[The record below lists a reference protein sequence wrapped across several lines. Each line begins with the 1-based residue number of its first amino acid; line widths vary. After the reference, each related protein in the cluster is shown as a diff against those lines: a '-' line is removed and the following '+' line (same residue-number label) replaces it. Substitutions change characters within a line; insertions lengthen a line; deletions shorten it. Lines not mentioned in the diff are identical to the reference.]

1 MTVSPPPLPSTL
13 DAFKAC
19 CDFSKGVSKSKSP
32 PIVLIDGTIVHQCQI
47 QIQQFKTLSPA
58 SKTRALNSLLL
69 GEMPQQN
76 GNRQYLNKSEEEQL
90 LHEILESICSGIN
103 PTFADIADMA
113 HTIHISRFR
122 FIPYDREP
130 PSHTWH
136 LIPEIARRRARLELQ
151 DAPALL
157 IFDGHSSRFQPDLWK
172 TLSEQNC
179 DSICLPSNTSS
190 ITQPCDRG
198 VNAVFKHHLKS
209 LSPLPSKTKLAD
221 QLIPWLTSVET
232 AAQHALSKTIINA
245 FKSTGIPTA
254 DGSVKDRGKDWKLL
268 LGDSDTEEKEVPE
281 ITKVKAKHLRQDGF
295 DEYEDGSPS
304 EDYAPIQKKKRRNS
318 SLLHDL
324 PNTFTCLSELI
335 STHNSCPA
343 ADTLFVRFT
352 MSITNIRVGRHHRP
366 QSLHNLTRL
375 RTHPRRSPSS
385 LRTAPSKYPQH
396 FPESPRV
403 SPSRTSTHF
412 LISHPRT
419 FFGASRGVDRHAEG
433 LTPFDAQTRPAL
445 PSKRPCLAPNRTGED
460 YLGSRG
466 HRPVS
471 HRPIASDDYESRT
484 TAEQIL
490 PLCPFGHGAETF
502 IMMIERSLDSL
513 ATKGEF
519 ELGQHTH
526 SSEPSTSLFRRP
538 FHLVRSEVDSV
549 LASSEYALG
558 DSAHLRFQS
567 TRTSTHTSTVRFSCS
582 PPFHLLPNLHETTPK
597 NSYTK
602 YTSHNYRTCPFC
614 LGQKLN
620 KQLCPFA
627 VPPKNQPTNAFNS
640 LLPILPQFQSPI
652 SPARH
657 TRSHSFGAK
666 SEMSFD
672 LISHVPPSMD
682 QASIINVSEHD
693 ATTKLMKSASTELAL
708 SPQLPS
714 IEEELPTLRRFG

>member
-1 MTVSPPPLPSTL
+1 MGPTTL
-13 DAFKAC
+13 
-19 CDFSKGVSKSKSP
+19 
-32 PIVLIDGTIVHQCQI
+32 
-47 QIQQFKTLSPA
+47 
-58 SKTRALNSLLL
+58 
-69 GEMPQQN
+69 
-76 GNRQYLNKSEEEQL
+76 
-90 LHEILESICSGIN
+90 
-103 PTFADIADMA
+103 
-113 HTIHISRFR
+113 
-122 FIPYDREP
+122 
-130 PSHTWH
+130 
-136 LIPEIARRRARLELQ
+136 
-151 DAPALL
+151 
-157 IFDGHSSRFQPDLWK
+157 
-172 TLSEQNC
+172 
-179 DSICLPSNTSS
+179 
-190 ITQPCDRG
+190 DRG

-232 AAQHALSKTIINA
+232 AAQHALSKKTIINA

-254 DGSVKDRGKDWKLL
+254 DGSVVCGSFKERIQGPPPARRGFPLSGQCLSCEETQKAWREYLTKGGKEMFSGEHTTTIRTQVEVDEVDLPPLTSYNLRKTEEKDWKLL

-343 ADTLFVRFT
+343 ADALFVRFT

-490 PLCPFGHGAETF
+490 PLGPFGHGAETF

-693 ATTKLMKSASTELAL
+693 ATTKLMKSASTDSL
-708 SPQLPS
+708 SPLNFPRSKKNSPLFADLGDAPDSLSFKTRRPKTGLSSPS
-714 IEEELPTLRRFG
+714 TFKMLRRDAEKTHESSRLKRRASNVPAGQHNSDHHSDSSEPQRLPDPLHSPESSQGSPTERRRQKKKTKGNENVLTQTEAPTPLR